1 VETSLSDLFWPALAL
16 VLIFEGLMP
25 FVAPG
30 VWRRVFSEML
40 RMRDGQIRFFGLICL
55 VCGMALW
62 WWAA

>member
-1 VETSLSDLFWPALAL
+1 MEASLSDLFWPALAL

-25 FVAPG
+25 FVAPR

-55 VCGMALW
+55 GCGVALW
-62 WWAA
+62 WWVA

>member
-1 VETSLSDLFWPALAL
+1 MTTALYDLFWPTLAL

-25 FVAPG
+25 FVVPR

-55 VCGMALW
+55 LCGLTLW
-62 WWAA
+62 WWVA